1 MKFLDL
7 CSIDNLNNIDLS
19 TTLWKCGFHTD
30 LIRRGDGW
38 VVVNFASSVVTAKD
52 HGPGHHLVGQKK
64 TADTNDYEWQNES
77 EH

>member
-1 MKFLDL
+1 MPRY
-7 CSIDNLNNIDLS
+7 N
-19 TTLWKCGFHTD
+19 TE

-38 VVVNFASSVVTAKD
+38 VVVDFASSVDTAKD
-52 HGPGHHLVGQKK
+52 HGPGQHLVGQKK